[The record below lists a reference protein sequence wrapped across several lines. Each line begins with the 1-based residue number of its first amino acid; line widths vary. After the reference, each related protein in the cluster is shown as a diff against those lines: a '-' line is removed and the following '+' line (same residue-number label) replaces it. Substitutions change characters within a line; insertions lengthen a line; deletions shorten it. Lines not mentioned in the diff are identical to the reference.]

1 MNLLILDI
9 NEVDYKNQY
18 YILIKGF
25 LTDNVESI
33 ILRVKGFNP
42 YFYIKSDAL
51 LSEFKE
57 TLSDLKILHNNLKI
71 VVEDKL
77 NFDGYNGYIPEKYFK
92 LTFNTKKEYDYVY
105 NKLKYAKFDIF
116 DTKLETYI
124 KFLHHHKIQPSSIDR
139 SFLSSLQLQTA
150 SVVITIPVI

>member
-105 NKLKYAKFDIF
+105 NKLKYGLK
-116 DTKLETYI
+116 K
-124 KFLHHHKIQPSSIDR
+124 
-139 SFLSSLQLQTA
+139 A
-150 SVVITIPVI
+150 S